1 MTAHS
6 SKAPHPLIRW
16 IHPPRQGRS
25 QQTLD
30 RLLDAAE
37 ELLMTRGFDE
47 ITVPEI
53 ASRAESSVGAF
64 YARLKDKDGLLHALH
79 QRTCDDAYATM
90 EKGLDPA
97 EWEGEGVAEI
107 IEVFVA
113 SLVGL
118 NEQRP
123 GLLLAVL
130 DRARVDE
137 EMRNRHEAVRRYIGH
152 RLKNLLLARREEIRH
167 PDLGAA
173 CDFAVRQIYAVTR
186 TEVYGLGGVFGGD
199 PLPKDY
205 VVQELTRSVLTY
217 LGVSSDENP
226 GLHD

>member
-1 MTAHS
+1 MTTHS

-97 EWEGEGVAEI
+97 EWEGESVTEI

-137 EMRNRHEAVRRYIGH
+137 EIRNRHEAVRRYIGH
-152 RLKNLLLARREEIRH
+152 RLKNLLLARRTKAGARAPWIQF
-167 PDLGAA
+167 PSASLQPGDLLVSGVGRLRPGPSEMMNPRCAFTAA
-173 CDFAVRQIYAVTR
+173 A
-186 TEVYGLGGVFGGD
+186 
-199 PLPKDY
+199 
-205 VVQELTRSVLTY
+205 
-217 LGVSSDENP
+217 
-226 GLHD
+226 

>member
-1 MTAHS
+1 MPARS

-16 IHPPRQGRS
+16 IHPPRQARS

-53 ASRAESSVGAF
+53 VGRAQSSVGAF
-64 YARLKDKDGLLHALH
+64 YARFKDKDGLLHALH

-97 EWEGEGVAEI
+97 DWEGAGVEEI

-113 SLVGL
+113 SLVEL
-118 NEQRP
+118 YRQRP
-123 GLLLAVL
+123 GFLLAVL
-130 DRARVDE
+130 DRARVDAE
-137 EMRNRHEAVRRYIGH
+137 LRNRHEAVRRFIGS
-152 RLKNLLLARREEIRH
+152 RLKNLLLARSDEIRH

-199 PLPKDY
+199 PLPEDH
-205 VVQELTRSVLTY
+205 VVRELTRSVLAY
-217 LGVSSDENP
+217 LGVRDDE
-226 GLHD
+226 GQ

>member
-1 MTAHS
+1 MPSDS

-47 ITVPEI
+47 ITVPKI
-53 ASRAESSVGAF
+53 VNRAQSSVGAF

-97 EWEGEGVAEI
+97 DWEGADIAEI
-107 IEVFVA
+107 IEVFIA
-113 SLVGL
+113 SVVEL
-118 NEQRP
+118 NRQRP
-123 GLLLAVL
+123 GLLLAVF
-130 DRARVDE
+130 DRSRVDA
-137 EMRNRHEAVRRYIGH
+137 EMRNRHEALRRYIGN
-152 RLKNLLLARREEIRH
+152 RLTNLLLARSEEIRH

-173 CDFAVRQIYAVTR
+173 CDFAIRQIYAVTR
-186 TEVYGLGGVFGGD
+186 TEIYGLGGVFGGD
-199 PLPKDY
+199 PLPEDH
-205 VVQELTRSVLTY
+205 VVRELTRSVLAY
-217 LGVSSDENP
+217 LGVRNDE
-226 GLHD
+226 GQ

>member
-1 MTAHS
+1 MPS
-6 SKAPHPLIRW
+6 DSLKAPHPLIRW

-25 QQTLD
+25 QETLD

-37 ELLMTRGFDE
+37 ALLATRGFDE

-53 ASRAESSVGAF
+53 VREAQSSVGAF
-64 YARLKDKDGLLHALH
+64 YARFKDKDGLLHALH
-79 QRTCDDAYATM
+79 QRTCDEAYATM
-90 EKGLDPA
+90 EKGLDPTD
-97 EWEGEGVAEI
+97 WEGAGIADI

-113 SLVGL
+113 SLVEL
-118 NEQRP
+118 NRQRP

-130 DRARVDE
+130 DRVRVDTE
-137 EMRNRHEAVRRYIGH
+137 LRNRHEAVRRFTGS
-152 RLKNLLLARREEIRH
+152 RLKNLLLARSDEIHH

-199 PLPKDY
+199 PLPEDH
-205 VVQELTRSVLTY
+205 VERELTRSVLAY
-217 LGVSSDENP
+217 LGVRNDE
-226 GLHD
+226 GQ

>member
-1 MTAHS
+1 MPSGS
-6 SKAPHPLIRW
+6 SQAPHPLIRW
-16 IHPPRQGRS
+16 IHPPQQGRS

-30 RLLDAAE
+30 RLLDAAG

-53 ASRAESSVGAF
+53 VSRAESSVGAF

-97 EWEGEGVAEI
+97 DWEGAGVAEI

-113 SLVGL
+113 SLVEL
-118 NEQRP
+118 NRQRP

-130 DRARVDE
+130 DRARVDA

-152 RLKNLLLARREEIRH
+152 RLTNLLLARRREIRH

-186 TEVYGLGGVFGGD
+186 TEVYGLGGAFGGD
-199 PLPKDY
+199 PLPEDH
-205 VVQELTRSVLTY
+205 VVRELTRSVLAY
-217 LGVSSDENP
+217 LGVRNDE
-226 GLHD
+226 GQ